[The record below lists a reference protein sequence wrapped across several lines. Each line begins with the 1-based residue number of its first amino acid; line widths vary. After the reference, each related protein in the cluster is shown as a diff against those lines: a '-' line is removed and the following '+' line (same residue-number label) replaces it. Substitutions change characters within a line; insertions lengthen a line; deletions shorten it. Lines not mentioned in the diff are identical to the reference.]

1 MVTQELFGTT
11 RGGVPVYRFCIE
23 NASGASVS
31 VMNYG
36 CTIQA
41 IRVPDRN
48 GTLTDVC
55 LGYRTLAEYEQN
67 NGYLGAVVGRH
78 GNRIE
83 KGIFQLN
90 GTEYHLAVND
100 GPNHLHGGICGFDKR
115 VWDASIEGQ
124 SVMFH
129 RLSPDGEEGYPGNLD
144 VRVTYT
150 FTDDNRLLL
159 QYRAETDADTVVNLT
174 NHCYFNLSG
183 EGKGTIRNH
192 ILRIPAGSFTENDAD
207 CLPTG
212 TSLPWP
218 PPPGASGCPQSP
230 AAVPGPLHSP
240 PTGECAPHWGR
251 WRLEYSRRRAPGADR
266 PPGFRRGNG

>member
-129 RLSPDGEEGYPGNLD
+129 RAFPGRGRGVSRQPRCARD
-144 VRVTYT
+144 VH
-150 FTDDNRLLL
+150 L
-159 QYRAETDADTVVNLT
+159 YR
-174 NHCYFNLSG
+174 
-183 EGKGTIRNH
+183 
-192 ILRIPAGSFTENDAD
+192 
-207 CLPTG
+207 
-212 TSLPWP
+212 
-218 PPPGASGCPQSP
+218 
-230 AAVPGPLHSP
+230 
-240 PTGECAPHWGR
+240 
-251 WRLEYSRRRAPGADR
+251 
-266 PPGFRRGNG
+266 

>member
-11 RGGVPVYRFCIE
+11 RDGVPVYRFCIE

-36 CTIQA
+36 CTILS
-41 IRVPDRN
+41 IWVPGRN

-159 QYRAETDADTVVNLT
+159 QYRAETDADTVVNLP

-212 TSLPWP
+212 TVLSVEGTPFDFRESKEI
-218 PPPGASGCPQSP
+218 GRDMDVDCPQLRNGKGYDHNFILDGGDGEKV
-230 AAVPGPLHSP
+230 AAEL
-240 PTGECAPHWGR
+240 
-251 WRLEYSRRRAPGADR
+251 
-266 PPGFRRGNG
+266 